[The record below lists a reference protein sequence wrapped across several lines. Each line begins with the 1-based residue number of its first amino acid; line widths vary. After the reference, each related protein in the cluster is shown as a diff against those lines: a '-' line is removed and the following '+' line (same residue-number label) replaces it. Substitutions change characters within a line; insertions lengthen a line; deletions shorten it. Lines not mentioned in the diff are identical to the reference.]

1 MADSTLARM
10 FWSRVDG
17 SEALPAHVVKR
28 GGRWL
33 TLTWAEAGEAV
44 ASAARALLALGR
56 QKGEAVALLSGSGAE
71 WVWADFAILSAGCI
85 TVPIYS
91 AYTPE
96 QIADLVNEQRL
107 GRCRATA
114 GKEDGP

>member
-1 MADSTLARM
+1 MADSTLAHM
-10 FWSRVDG
+10 FWSRVDESG
-17 SEALPAHVVKR
+17 ALPAHVVKR

-33 TLTWAEAGEAV
+33 TLTWAEAGERV
-44 ASAARALLALGR
+44 ASAAQALLALGR
-56 QKGEAVALLSGSGAE
+56 QKGEAVVLLSGSGAE

-85 TVPIYS
+85 AVPLYS
-91 AYTPE
+91 TYTPE